1 VSIRFFVE
9 RIWGPDQLP
18 VLHVVSCAIYGVTLV
33 VLYASS
39 TLYHGLP
46 AGGGKRVF
54 GILDHAAIFLL
65 IAGTYTPFLLV
76 TLSGALGWSLF
87 AVIWGLAV
95 GGVVLEAVSRGRAR
109 RIQLVLYLLMGWGIV
124 GAAQPLLQ
132 QLALGGLALLLAGGL
147 AYTLGVTF
155 YVWRRPFFHAVW
167 HLFVLAGSIC
177 HFFAV
182 FLYVMP

>member
-1 VSIRFFVE
+1 M
-9 RIWGPDQLP
+9 L
-18 VLHVVSCAIYGVTLV
+18 T
-33 VLYASS
+33 
-39 TLYHGLP
+39 
-46 AGGGKRVF
+46 
-54 GILDHAAIFLL
+54 
-65 IAGTYTPFLLV
+65 
-76 TLSGALGWSLF
+76 
-87 AVIWGLAV
+87 
-95 GGVVLEAVSRGRAR
+95 
-109 RIQLVLYLLMGWGIV
+109 LYLLMGWGIV